1 MRKWTLAS
9 PQQEARRF
17 ARKGRGSLER
27 IVAAKFEVKDGAV
40 KDRLDAQKLGKMDSH
55 LTQSRSH
62 GFREAHVRCAVYQR
76 IERASATLS

>member
-55 LTQSRSH
+55 H
-62 GFREAHVRCAVYQR
+62 
-76 IERASATLS
+76 